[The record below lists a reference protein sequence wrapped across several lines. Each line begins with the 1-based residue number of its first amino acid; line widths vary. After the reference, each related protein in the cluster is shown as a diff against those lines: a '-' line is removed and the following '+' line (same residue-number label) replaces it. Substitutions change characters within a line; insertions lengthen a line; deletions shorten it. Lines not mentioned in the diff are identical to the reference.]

1 MGRYD
6 LSQKRTVLFEVA
18 IMSTVWVFVA
28 MGAELP
34 TESTVI
40 PVSADKRLYAQTG
53 NTCTETNFYQLL
65 IKHIPPLRHARGQ
78 RWPMIMWSGGTF
90 DPQPKETYQALLAR
104 GLTQHIQLDAKM
116 LSTAKALQA
125 AGSPVI
131 VVQGAGGPWP
141 ASLAGTPEL
150 WAHQFTNA
158 FKPTDHLRPCL
169 AIFTGWAANADKERA
184 TLRQF
189 KEASVV
195 VHAVWMDWEGDPLF
209 QGDTYIQAAQCRRCR
224 ETLPP
229 WVLASEENFRRY
241 SWRLYNDLIAAYLAA
256 PVREIFPACSV
267 ANWNIVVTIGRP
279 VLHWTGDRPISPGLP
294 GMLTAMNPVAY
305 GSTYYFTDHWKKE
318 YPLDMEHVD
327 QFYTHL
333 LLHEVT
339 GNAVNAAAYAPEK
352 EMIPWVCR
360 WCPDNKD
367 PRIPVMSR
375 ERYREVLRHHW
386 LRGVDGMQIY
396 NASPKGYEDMA
407 VYEVADA
414 VAVYDEMLEF
424 KEYLDEGEPFG
435 LDLPKAQDDGV
446 LWSGLRRAQSA
457 VVRVFKQGG
466 GKAEIVVEPWP
477 GKKALLQATDK
488 GRTYLLKLD
497 NDLVRV
503 ETLATRKE

>member
-1 MGRYD
+1 MLAKSGVMAV
-6 LSQKRTVLFEVA
+6 LSV
-18 IMSTVWVFVA
+18 VWALVA
-28 MGAELP
+28 MGAEPP

-40 PVSADKRLYAQTG
+40 PVSADKRLYAQRG

-65 IKHIPPLRHARGQ
+65 VKHIPPLRHARGQ
-78 RWPMIMWSGGTF
+78 RWPMIMWEGGTF

-131 VVQGAGGPWP
+131 MVQGAGGSWP
-141 ASLAGTPEL
+141 AELAGAPEL

-158 FKPTDHLRPCL
+158 FKTTGHLRPCL
-169 AIFTGWAANADKERA
+169 AIFTGWAINADKVRA

-189 KEASVV
+189 KEAGVTV
-195 VHAVWMDWEGDPLF
+195 QAVWMDWEGDPLF
-209 QGDTYIQAAQCRRCR
+209 QGDAYIQAAQCRRCR
-224 ETLPP
+224 EILPT
-229 WVLASEENFRRY
+229 WVLASEDNFRRY

-267 ANWNIVVTIGRP
+267 ANWNIVVTIGQP
-279 VLHWTGDRPISPGLP
+279 VLHWTCDKPISPGLP

-305 GSTYYFTDHWKKE
+305 GQTYYFTDYWKKE

-360 WCPDNKD
+360 WCPDNAD

-375 ERYREVLRHHW
+375 ERYREVLRHLW
-386 LRGVDGMQIY
+386 LRGVDGMQIF
-396 NASPKGYEDMA
+396 NPSRKGYEDMA

-435 LDLPKAQDDGV
+435 LDLPKAQDNGV
-446 LWSGLRRAQSA
+446 LWSGRRRAQSA

-466 GKAEIVVEPWP
+466 GEAEIVVEPWP
-477 GKKALLQATDK
+477 GKKSRLQATDQ

-497 NDLVRV
+497 NNLVRV
-503 ETLATRKE
+503 EKLATRKE